1 MLFVQLQ
8 KEEQERN
15 RVEADLATLRE
26 KSQQIESHNSLLQGQ
41 FKEQLAKLTEDVRC
55 TTIPA
60 NFSCRI
66 CVQLIHT
73 YMYIVHLMLY
83 T

>member
-41 FKEQLAKLTEDVRC
+41 FKEQLAKLTEDVC
-55 TTIPA
+55 YTTI
-60 NFSCRI
+60 
-66 CVQLIHT
+66 
-73 YMYIVHLMLY
+73 
-83 T
+83 